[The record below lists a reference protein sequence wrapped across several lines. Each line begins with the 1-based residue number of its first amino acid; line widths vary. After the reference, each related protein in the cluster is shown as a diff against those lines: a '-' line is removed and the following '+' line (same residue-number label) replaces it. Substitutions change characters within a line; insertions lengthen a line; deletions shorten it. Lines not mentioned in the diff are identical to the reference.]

1 MFYPVLVKQVKYFK
15 ETEGG
20 QEIVSQVLEELA
32 KKWAEEEA
40 EERVLEE
47 KTASARRMIVRR
59 KLTLEEIAEDTD
71 LPIEVVRNLVDLQ
84 LA

>member
-47 KTASARRMIVRR
+47 KKASARRMIVRR